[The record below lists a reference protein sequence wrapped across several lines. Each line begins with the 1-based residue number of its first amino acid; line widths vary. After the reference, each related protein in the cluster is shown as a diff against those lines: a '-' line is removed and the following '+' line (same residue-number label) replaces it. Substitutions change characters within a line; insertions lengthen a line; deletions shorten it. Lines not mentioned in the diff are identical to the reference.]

1 MGWFGDGFLAWIG
14 SVLLYILLTEWLM
27 RTGRLTYL

>member
-1 MGWFGDGFLAWIG
+1 MGWFDSYFLVWVGA
-14 SVLLYILLTEWLM
+14 VLVYVWATEWLM